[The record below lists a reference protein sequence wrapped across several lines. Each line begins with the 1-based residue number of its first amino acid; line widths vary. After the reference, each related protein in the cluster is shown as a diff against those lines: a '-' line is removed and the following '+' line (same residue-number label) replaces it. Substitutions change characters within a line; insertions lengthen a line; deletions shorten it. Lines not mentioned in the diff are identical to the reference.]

1 MNYDHFIQIIKFESV
16 YTLPLLKYWLFT
28 MLSFELVGY
37 NFYQTV
43 PIKKYIDF
51 LNENCLRLSCSDY
64 QCLRD
69 S

>member
-37 NFYQTV
+37 
-43 PIKKYIDF
+43 IEF
-51 LNENCLRLSCSDY
+51 LSNRTNKIMY
-64 QCLRD
+64 
-69 S
+69 